1 MCRLEEQGCAEVAEA
16 GGSGWLVGALP
27 PCWSSSRCSK
37 QALEGQTAR
46 ALNLTSAE
54 PAAEHFPYLSEGVS
68 HHWLDRLGVD
78 FSFIIRWH

>member
-46 ALNLTSAE
+46 ALNLTSGGDRAE
-54 PAAEHFPYLSEGVS
+54 LSFAEWGRVS
-68 HHWLDRLGVD
+68 QAGGYQVLTSL
-78 FSFIIRWH
+78 IN

>member
-54 PAAEHFPYLSEGVS
+54 RAAAAEHFPYLSEGVS

-78 FSFIIRWH
+78 FSFIIR